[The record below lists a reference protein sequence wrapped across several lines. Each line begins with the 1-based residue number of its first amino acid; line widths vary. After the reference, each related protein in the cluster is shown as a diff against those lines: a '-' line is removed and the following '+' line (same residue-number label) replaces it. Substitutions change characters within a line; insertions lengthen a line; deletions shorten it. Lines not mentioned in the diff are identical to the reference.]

1 MARELRSLV
10 LVWAALMALLAMT
23 VGVTF
28 SPLGGW
34 RLPTSLTIAAAKAAL
49 IAWIYMD
56 LRREPGLTRLAA
68 AAALVLLA
76 VLVGLAGLDAYLR
89 AVSA

>member
-1 MARELRSLV
+1 MARELRSLI
-10 LVWAALMALLAMT
+10 LVWAALMALLALT

-28 SPLGGW
+28 SPLGPW
-34 RLPTSLTIAAAKAAL
+34 RAAASLTIAAAKAAL

-76 VLVGLAGLDAYLR
+76 VLIGLAGLDAYVR
-89 AVSA
+89 THSI